1 MSEPVNFY
9 SNNNI
14 YEVEDYALVFG
25 PARKVVKESKGTVI
39 GVVNSPKEN
48 QESVSS
54 LEIVDISGA
63 FL

>member
-1 MSEPVNFY
+1 MSEPVHFY

-14 YEVEDYALVFG
+14 YEVEDYALIFDQ
-25 PARKVVKESKGTVI
+25 ACKVVKESEGTVI

-54 LEIVDISGA
+54 LESVDISGA